1 MRLNIRPLA
10 MTGLWLGILLL
21 SNSNAIADE
30 KAIVEKSVA
39 EPVRAVMQH
48 HGIPGMAVG
57 ITLNGQTYVFNY
69 GAASK
74 ATGKPVDNDTLFEIG
89 SVSKTFTATLASYAQ
104 VTHQLSLSDNASK
117 YLPILRGST
126 FDKVS
131 LLDLGTYTSG
141 GLPLQ
146 VPDDIKNE
154 DQLMQSLK
162 NWKPTYAPGT
172 YRTYSN
178 PSIGLL
184 GVIVAKTMKED
195 FSALMERKLFSAL
208 GLRNSYINVPIGQM
222 DRYAQGYTDAD
233 APIRMA
239 PGVLW
244 EQAYGVRTTAGDM
257 LRFVAAN
264 MKLLQLDDKWQR
276 AINDTHI
283 GYYRIGAMTQDLIW
297 EQYSYPVASKD
308 LLWGNSTKVSYNANP
323 AVKIDPPS
331 PPRDDFLINKTGST
345 NGFGAYVAF
354 VPTKKIGIVL
364 LANKPYSIQARVT
377 LAQEILNR
385 LANPPPVI
393 DIKSASTR
401 ADQ

>member
-1 MRLNIRPLA
+1 
-10 MTGLWLGILLL
+10 MTGLWLGVLLPP
-21 SNSNAIADE
+21 NSNAIIDE
-30 KAIVEKSVA
+30 KAIVEKSVTEA
-39 EPVRAVMQH
+39 VRAVMEH

-57 ITLNGQTYVFNY
+57 IALNGQTYVFNY

-89 SVSKTFTATLASYAQ
+89 SVSKTFTATIASYAQ
-104 VTHQLSLSDNASK
+104 VTHQLSFSDNASK
-117 YLPILRGST
+117 YLPSLGGGT

-154 DQLMQSLK
+154 DQLMQYLK

-172 YRTYSN
+172 YRVYSN

-184 GVIVAKTMKED
+184 GMIVAKTMKED
-195 FSALMERKLFSAL
+195 FSALMERELFAAL
-208 GLRNSYINVPIGQM
+208 GLRNSYINVPTGQM
-222 DRYAQGYTDAD
+222 DRYAQGYTDTD

-276 AINDTHI
+276 AITDTHI

-308 LLWGNSTKVSYNANP
+308 LLWGNSTKVSYDANP

-331 PPRDDFLINKTGST
+331 SPRDDVLINKTGST
-345 NGFGAYVAF
+345 NGFGTYVAF

-377 LAQEILNR
+377 LAQEILKR
-385 LANPPPVI
+385 LADPPP
-393 DIKSASTR
+393 TN
-401 ADQ
+401 

>member
-1 MRLNIRPLA
+1 
-10 MTGLWLGILLL
+10 MTGLWLGILLPP
-21 SNSNAIADE
+21 NSNAAAGETDV
-30 KAIVEKSVA
+30 VEKSVA
-39 EPVRAVMQH
+39 EAVQPVMEH
-48 HGIPGMAVG
+48 HGVPGMAVG
-57 ITLNGQTYVFNY
+57 IVLNGQSYVFNY
-69 GAASK
+69 GTASK
-74 ATGKPVDNDTLFEIG
+74 VTGKPVDNETLFEIG
-89 SVSKTFTATLASYAQ
+89 SVSKTFTATLASYGQ
-104 VTHQLSLSDNASK
+104 VTRQLSFSDSASK
-117 YLPILRGST
+117 YLPSLQGST

-154 DQLMQSLK
+154 DQLMEYLK

-184 GVIVAKTMKED
+184 GVIVAKTTKED
-195 FSALMERKLFSAL
+195 FSALMERKLFPAL
-208 GLRNSYINVPIGQM
+208 GLRHSYINVPTGQM
-222 DRYAQGYTDAD
+222 DHYAQGYTDED
-233 APIRMA
+233 VPIRMA

-244 EQAYGVRTTAGDM
+244 EQAYGVRTTAGDL

-264 MKLLQLDDKWQR
+264 MKLIQLDEKWQR
-276 AINDTHI
+276 AITDTHI

-323 AVKIDPPS
+323 AVRIDPPS
-331 PPRDDFLINKTGST
+331 PPQDDVLINKTGST

-354 VPTKKIGIVL
+354 VPTKQIGVVL

-377 LAQEILNR
+377 LAQEILKR
-385 LANPPPVI
+385 LADPPPI
-393 DIKSASTR
+393 N
-401 ADQ
+401 